1 MYLLWVERLQS
12 KEVEEVLKQMWHL
25 LPLSNHQNQ
34 DLGQI
39 IPNQVLNQ
47 FEHLNQI
54 LQISDLKQHYQL
66 KLLDVLSK
74 GCYVERIFYYVLV

>member
-1 MYLLWVERLQS
+1 
-12 KEVEEVLKQMWHL
+12 MWL
-25 LPLSNHQNQ
+25 FLPLSHRQNQ
-34 DLGQI
+34 DIGQI

-54 LQISDLKQHYQL
+54 LQISYLKQHYQL
-66 KLLDVLSK
+66 KLLEVLSK